1 MWRATFPKTLMLGK
15 IQGRRRK
22 GQQRMRCLD
31 GIIDS
36 MDMSLSK
43 LWDIVKDMEAYR
55 VAVHGA
61 AKSRTELSDWTTTT
75 ISGSIYVAVLG
86 PYSLSMTKFRFYRGW
101 WYLKGNVEGTE
112 SRGWQWSCILL
123 SPDMFV
129 FSTFWLAAFYK
140 DGKRESISLSVV
152 SNSLWTH
159 GLQPTRILY
168 PWNSPGKNTGMSHH
182 FLVQDIF
189 LTQE

>member
-1 MWRATFPKTLMLGK
+1 MLGK

-43 LWDIVKDMEAYR
+43 LGDIVKDMEAYR

-112 SRGWQWSCILL
+112 SRGWQ
-123 SPDMFV
+123 
-129 FSTFWLAAFYK
+129 
-140 DGKRESISLSVV
+140 
-152 SNSLWTH
+152 
-159 GLQPTRILY
+159 
-168 PWNSPGKNTGMSHH
+168 
-182 FLVQDIF
+182 
-189 LTQE
+189 